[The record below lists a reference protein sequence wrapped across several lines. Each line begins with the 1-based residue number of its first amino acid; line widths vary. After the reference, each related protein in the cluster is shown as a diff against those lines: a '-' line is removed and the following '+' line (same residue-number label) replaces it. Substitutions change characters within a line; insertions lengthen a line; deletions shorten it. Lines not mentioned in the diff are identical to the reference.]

1 MKQKI
6 QVTFDEKQIIFEL
19 DDSEAPKTVE
29 SFLNSLP
36 FEASFNVW
44 GQEIYT
50 SEFPMSVKEENA
62 KSPVQLNDV
71 AFWPTGKAICLF
83 FGKTPIENGDE
94 IMPASPVNVFGKIIN
109 PDKSVLKHA
118 DGKTALFSKL

>member
-6 QVTFDEKQIIFEL
+6 QVTFNEKQIILEL

-36 FEASFNVW
+36 FEASLNVW

-71 AFWPTGKAICLF
+71 AFWSTGKAICLF
-83 FGKTPIENGDE
+83 FWKN
-94 IMPASPVNVFGKIIN
+94 SN
-109 PDKSVLKHA
+109 
-118 DGKTALFSKL
+118 

>member
-1 MKQKI
+1 MLHFGLLAKQF
-6 QVTFDEKQIIFEL
+6 V
-19 DDSEAPKTVE
+19 
-29 SFLNSLP
+29 
-36 FEASFNVW
+36 
-44 GQEIYT
+44 Y
-50 SEFPMSVKEENA
+50 
-62 KSPVQLNDV
+62 
-71 AFWPTGKAICLF
+71 F

>member
-6 QVTFDEKQIIFEL
+6 QVTFDKKQIILEL

-29 SFLNSLP
+29 SLLNSLP
-36 FEASFNVW
+36 FEASLNVW
-44 GQEIYT
+44 GEEIYT

-71 AFWPTGKAICLF
+71 AFWPSGKAVCLF
-83 FGKTPIENGDE
+83 FGKTPMGNGDE

-109 PDKSVLKHA
+109 PDKSILKHA